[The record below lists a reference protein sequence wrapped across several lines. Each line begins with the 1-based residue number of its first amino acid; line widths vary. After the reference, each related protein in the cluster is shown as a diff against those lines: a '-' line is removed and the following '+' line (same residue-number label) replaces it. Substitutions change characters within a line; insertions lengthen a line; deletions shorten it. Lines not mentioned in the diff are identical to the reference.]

1 MKILHTL
8 NLQRFADPNTQTTLL
23 NAVGNDLSPEMKTFY
38 KTALIRTAKPNL
50 VHTQFGLKRPIPKGN
65 GKKVEWRK
73 WSNFK
78 KALTPL
84 TEGVTPDGNTLNVS
98 YIEAEVAQY
107 GDYTTVSDI
116 LELTAVDPVIV
127 EVTEKH
133 GDNAGLTLD
142 TIARNE
148 LIAGTQVRY
157 APKVS
162 GGTETVTVSRY
173 QLDKNC
179 LMTGKLV
186 RKAVTDL
193 KAVNAPKING
203 SYVSIIHPH
212 VGYDISGDTEWVEA
226 SKYAGATQIFEGEL
240 GKFHSCRFVES
251 TEAAVFK
258 GKPLTSEA
266 ETLTVKTAVEA
277 STGTATSDVA
287 VNEAIASSDR
297 IASASSSVPVNVVIG
312 DTKLVVVGVT
322 TGAAGAAKLTVKQPH
337 GAIAAKD
344 KISAGDA
351 GKDNLAVYAS
361 LFLGKDAYATID
373 IEGGGT
379 EVIVKPKGS
388 AGTAD
393 PLNQR
398 STIGWKSLF
407 ACKRLIEE
415 YILRVETCSEYSDE
429 VTEAN

>member
-1 MKILHTL
+1 MKILQSL
-8 NLQRFADPNTQTTLL
+8 NLQRFAEPNTQTTLL

-38 KTALIRTAKPNL
+38 KTALIRMAKPNL
-50 VHTQFGLKRPIPKGN
+50 VHAQFGTKRPIPKGN

-78 KALTPL
+78 KALKPL

-98 YIEAEVAQY
+98 YIEAEVNQY

-148 LIAGTQVRY
+148 LVAGTQVRY
-157 APKVS
+157 APNVT
-162 GGTETVTVSRY
+162 GGTETATVSRY

-193 KAVNAPKING
+193 KSVNAPKING
-203 SYVSIIHPH
+203 SYVAIVHPH
-212 VGYDISGDTEWVEA
+212 IGYDISGDSEWVDA
-226 SKYAGATQIFEGEL
+226 AKYAGSTQIFEGEL
-240 GKFHSCRFVES
+240 GKFHGCRFVET

-258 GKPLTSEA
+258 GKPLTESD
-266 ETLTVKTAVEA
+266 ETLTVKTTVAESA
-277 STGTATSDVA
+277 GTSTSSVA
-287 VNEAIASSDR
+287 VNEAIASTDR
-297 IASASSSVPVNVVIG
+297 IAAASESVPVNVVIG
-312 DTKLVVVGVT
+312 DKKFVVVGVT
-322 TGAAGAAKLTVKQPH
+322 TGAAGSAKLTVKQPH
-337 GAIAAKD
+337 AALTAD
-344 KISAGDA
+344 DEIYAGDA
-351 GKDNLAVYAS
+351 GKNNLAVYAS

>member
-1 MKILHTL
+1 MKTLHTM
-8 NLQRFADPNTQTTLL
+8 NLQRFAEINTQTTLL
-23 NAVGNDLSPEMKTFY
+23 NAVGNDLTPEMKVFY
-38 KTALIRTAKPNL
+38 KTSLIKTAKPNL
-50 VHTQFGLKRPIPKGN
+50 VHAQFGVKRPIPKGN

-78 KALTPL
+78 KALQPL

-98 YIEAEVAQY
+98 YIEAEVNQY
-107 GDYTTVSDI
+107 GDYTAISDI

-142 TIARNE
+142 TVARNE
-148 LIAGTQVRY
+148 LVAGTQVRY

-162 GGTETVTVSRY
+162 GGAEAAVVSRC
-173 QLDKNC
+173 QLDKSC

-203 SYVSIIHPH
+203 AYVAIIHPH
-212 VGYDISGDTEWVEA
+212 VGYDISGDSEWVDA
-226 SKYAGATQIFEGEL
+226 AKYAGSTQIFEGEL
-240 GKFHSCRFVES
+240 GKFHGCRFVES

-258 GKPLTSEA
+258 GKPLTEAA
-266 ETLTVKTAVEA
+266 ETLTVKTTVAA
-277 STGTATSDVA
+277 STGTGTSEVT
-287 VNEAIASSDR
+287 VNEAILATDR
-297 IASASSSVPVNVVIG
+297 IAAASATLPVEVVIG
-312 DTKLVVVGVT
+312 DAKYIVT
-322 TGAAGAAKLTVKQPH
+322 DVTAGAAGTAKLTVKQPH
-337 GAIAAKD
+337 AALTAND
-344 KISAGDA
+344 KIAAGDA

-361 LFLGKDAYATID
+361 IFLGKDAYATID

-379 EVIVKPKGS
+379 EVIVKGKGS